1 MSMISLTTLAE
12 IDRNCKIVK
21 ENESPFGALRV
32 VLLSG
37 DFYQLPPVIG
47 RPLYWIPPANGRNS
61 KRVSS
66 SQAMDESRGK
76 ALWERFTNVILLT
89 EQMRQAEDTEF
100 HGILKRAREGVLNES
115 DYQKL
120 SDKVS
125 NGIEFGPGSP
135 TIITCTNAIRHH
147 LNIMGVLGMGAK
159 TGEPVYLFIA
169 KHEHHPSISKSQLMA
184 IGDESSKL
192 PGPGIFAY
200 TKGMPIMINVNI
212 YMDLGIVNGKEGR
225 AVGVTL
231 DPLADV
237 VHVGNNIY
245 VVSQPPLCVYMEIE
259 HSRFEQLRGL
269 GENIFPVTPQ
279 KMAITMKQRNGHT
292 GNEPISISRTQVP
305 CCPAFAI
312 THFRSQG
319 RTFYKVVLDL
329 GSCQRLSKYQR
340 FAAIYVMLSRV
351 KSLKGLSFTRWF
363 QESVL
368 QVKAG

>member
-1 MSMISLTTLAE
+1 
-12 IDRNCKIVK
+12 
-21 ENESPFGALRV
+21 
-32 VLLSG
+32 
-37 DFYQLPPVIG
+37 
-47 RPLYWIPPANGRNS
+47 
-61 KRVSS
+61 
-66 SQAMDESRGK
+66 
-76 ALWERFTNVILLT
+76 
-89 EQMRQAEDTEF
+89 
-100 HGILKRAREGVLNES
+100 
-115 DYQKL
+115 
-120 SDKVS
+120 
-125 NGIEFGPGSP
+125 
-135 TIITCTNAIRHH
+135 
-147 LNIMGVLGMGAK
+147 MGAK

-212 YMDLGIVNGKEGR
+212 YTDLGIVNGKEGR

-245 VVSQPPLCVYMEIE
+245 VVSQPLLCVYMEIE
-259 HSRFEQLRGL
+259 HSQFEQLRGL
-269 GENIFPVTPQ
+269 GENIFPITPQ

-329 GSCQRLSKYQR
+329 GSCQRLGKYQR

>member
-1 MSMISLTTLAE
+1 MISLTTLAE

-212 YMDLGIVNGKEGR
+212 YTDLGIVNGKEGR

-269 GENIFPVTPQ
+269 GENIFPITPQ
-279 KMAITMKQRNGHT
+279 KMAITMKQ
-292 GNEPISISRTQVP
+292 
-305 CCPAFAI
+305 
-312 THFRSQG
+312 
-319 RTFYKVVLDL
+319 
-329 GSCQRLSKYQR
+329 
-340 FAAIYVMLSRV
+340 
-351 KSLKGLSFTRWF
+351 
-363 QESVL
+363 
-368 QVKAG
+368 